1 MKKLLLPLI
10 FITTLASAQDNQV
23 NHEQLRMQNVNKA
36 FYCAAGA
43 LASAGVNRL
52 SNHIMESVTLEKILQ
67 LTEKHGYN
75 SANIHISVSSAP
87 MDKIAAASVLT
98 TSIFTLASMYYF
110 IKAAYHRLQIETMEN
125 LILKDAY

>member
-36 FYCAAGA
+36 FYCATGA

-52 SNHIMESVTLEKILQ
+52 SNHIMEKILQ

-98 TSIFTLASMYYF
+98 TSIFTLASMYYL
-110 IKAAYHRLQIETMEN
+110 IKAAYHRLQIETKE
-125 LILKDAY
+125 